1 MGDGNNLIG
10 KDFLNALMDHYEAEI
25 SKNKTTLRLYL
36 ENPAAVA
43 DHSGLLEDMKN
54 LTKALAEAEDS
65 LACLN
70 RHFGEE

>member
-1 MGDGNNLIG
+1 MDGNNLIG

-36 ENPAAVA
+36 ENPTAVA

-54 LTKALAEAEDS
+54 LAKALAEAEDA

>member
-1 MGDGNNLIG
+1 MDGNNLIG

-36 ENPAAVA
+36 ENPSAVA
-43 DHSGLLEDMKN
+43 DHSGLLEDMKS
-54 LTKALAEAEDS
+54 LTKALAEAEDA